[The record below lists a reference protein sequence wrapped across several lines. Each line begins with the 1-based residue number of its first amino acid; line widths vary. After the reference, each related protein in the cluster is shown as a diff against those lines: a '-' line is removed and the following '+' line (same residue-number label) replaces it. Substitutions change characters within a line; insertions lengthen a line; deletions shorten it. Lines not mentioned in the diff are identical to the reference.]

1 MGLAFCGA
9 LFLCAAKLAKVLQKN
24 CKNCTVYIETAGR
37 VWYALGVG
45 RLHKTERSIGYETDV
60 KDENLVCCVG
70 SCVRQRRG
78 LWRCKFAACA
88 GGGGLRRRGGHGGTG
103 E

>member
-1 MGLAFCGA
+1 M
-9 LFLCAAKLAKVLQKN
+9 
-24 CKNCTVYIETAGR
+24 VYIETVGR

-70 SCVRQRRG
+70 S
-78 LWRCKFAACA
+78 
-88 GGGGLRRRGGHGGTG
+88 
-103 E
+103 

>member
-9 LFLCAAKLAKVLQKN
+9 LFLRAAKLAKVLQRN
-24 CKNCTVYIETAGR
+24 CKNCTVYIETAKW

-70 SCVRQRRG
+70 SCVR
-78 LWRCKFAACA
+78 
-88 GGGGLRRRGGHGGTG
+88 
-103 E
+103 